1 MTHLVDKLWA
11 TPVELRASGNPT
23 KTRMDDPSL
32 AALLSDLK
40 DTEPQVR
47 DRATQQL
54 WQRWYRQKGTYGFN
68 ELQRAEVLMTAGEMD
83 AAEQLLSHLID
94 QLPDFAEAWNRRAVL
109 HYLQGHYRESLA
121 DCDRVIEL
129 NSIHFGALHGKG
141 LNLAALGQYREAI
154 AAFRAA
160 LEIQPYALINQRLI
174 LECTARLS

>member
-1 MTHLVDKLWA
+1 M
-11 TPVELRASGNPT
+11 E
-23 KTRMDDPSL
+23 DPSL

-68 ELQRAEVLMTAGEMD
+68 ELQRAEVLMTAGEMV
-83 AAEQLLSHLID
+83 AAEQLLSDLIL

-109 HYLQGHYRESLA
+109 HYLQGRYSESLS

-129 NSIHFGALHGKG
+129 NSVHFGALHGKG

-174 LECTARLS
+174 LECTARLT